1 MGTWWCAPGDAVRWA
16 LLLTLGCTGYRDC
29 PPEAPAAVEAV
40 TRAWPEVATL
50 LEDTDVICVDADPYP
65 DVPCVYDW
73 YGSPLARGRMTVRR
87 DLAGPCIVHEAM
99 HGRLHVTTGDDCI
112 DHDPACWD
120 AHEIER
126 VTDGI

>member
-1 MGTWWCAPGDAVRWA
+1 
-16 LLLTLGCTGYRDC
+16 
-29 PPEAPAAVEAV
+29 
-40 TRAWPEVATL
+40 
-50 LEDTDVICVDADPYP
+50 
-65 DVPCVYDW
+65 
-73 YGSPLARGRMTVRR
+73 MTVRR